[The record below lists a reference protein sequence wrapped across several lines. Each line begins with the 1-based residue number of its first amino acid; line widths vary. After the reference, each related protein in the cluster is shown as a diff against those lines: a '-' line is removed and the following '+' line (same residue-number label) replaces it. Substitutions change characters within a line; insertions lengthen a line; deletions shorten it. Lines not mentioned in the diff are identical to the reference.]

1 MDFWEGEFLGP
12 RWAQTDYEDRRHPAF
27 HFFVGFIALAVG
39 LAMYFVPALQR
50 YLPLP
55 ALFYLFTSLVLLI
68 ALPFVAARYHGLPR
82 PVKVLVLLAYAL
94 MYLSSWCF
102 VLKSFMGDEPGASA
116 SGLVMQIG
124 ELANN
129 LMANLAGFFS
139 FLGGLSA
146 TLAGV
151 AAGAILLALVGIVI
165 LVLAIYAPLLYFF
178 LLKKLQRLW
187 DSFILNRFYPDRL
200 NS

>member
-12 RWAQTDYEDRRHPAF
+12 RWAHTDYEDRRHPAF
-27 HFFVGFIALAVG
+27 HFFVGFVALAVG
-39 LAMYFVPALQR
+39 LAMYFLPALQR

-55 ALFYLFTSLVLLI
+55 ALFYLCTSLVLLI
-68 ALPFVAARYHGLPR
+68 ALPFAAARYHGLPR
-82 PVKVLVLLAYAL
+82 IAKILVLLAYAL

-102 VLKSFMGDEPGASA
+102 VLKSLIGEKSGSSA

-151 AAGAILLALVGIVI
+151 VAGAILLALLGIVI
-165 LVLAIYAPLLYFF
+165 LVLAIYVPLLYFF

-187 DSFILNRFYPDRL
+187 DSFILKRFYLDRL
-200 NS
+200 SA

>member
-12 RWAQTDYEDRRHPAF
+12 RWAQTDYADRRHPAF
-27 HFFVGFIALAVG
+27 HFVVGFVALAMV
-39 LAMYFVPALQR
+39 LALYFLPSLER
-50 YLPLP
+50 FIPLP
-55 ALFYLFTSLVLLI
+55 APFYLLTSLVFLI
-68 ALPFVAARYHGLPR
+68 ALPFAAARYYAFPHLLR
-82 PVKVLVLLAYAL
+82 VLILLGYGL
-94 MYLSSWCF
+94 MYFSSWCF
-102 VLKSFMGDEPGASA
+102 VLRNFTGVKSGNSA
-116 SGLVMQIG
+116 GGLVRQIG

-165 LVLAIYAPLLYFF
+165 LILAIYVPLLYFF

-187 DSFILNRFYPDRL
+187 DGFILKRFYPDRL
-200 NS
+200 TS

>member
-1 MDFWEGEFLGP
+1 MDFWEGEFLGL
-12 RWAQTDYEDRRHPAF
+12 RWVQTDYEDRRHPAF
-27 HFFVGFIALAVG
+27 HFFVGFIALALG
-39 LAMYFVPALQR
+39 LAVYFVPTLQR

-68 ALPFVAARYHGLPR
+68 ALPFIAARYHGLPR
-82 PVKVLVLLAYAL
+82 LVKVLVLLAYDL

-102 VLKSFMGDEPGASA
+102 VLQRFIAEKPGASA

-151 AAGAILLALVGIVI
+151 AAGAILLALLGIVI
-165 LVLAIYAPLLYFF
+165 LVLAIYVPLLYFF

-187 DSFILNRFYPDRL
+187 DSFILKRFYPERL